1 MLPQFYRINTGV
13 VVVKVT
19 GNRYFLFTSNMTN
32 FLSLK
37 FDCSLK
43 IKEYRNVTVTC
54 YLLPQE
60 RKVEMTAKQ
69 YLQQAYRLNELINSD
84 LAELEQLRVLATSVS
99 SPNLSGMP
107 SGGSRNTEPAF
118 VRAIEKIYDL
128 EKVIN
133 AEIDRFVDLK
143 KEIRIVINQVPDN
156 SQKLVLKLRYIQF
169 LKWESVAAEMD
180 LSLKQVHRIHNEA
193 LKNVKLPFTETK

>member
-1 MLPQFYRINTGV
+1 
-13 VVVKVT
+13 
-19 GNRYFLFTSNMTN
+19 
-32 FLSLK
+32 
-37 FDCSLK
+37 
-43 IKEYRNVTVTC
+43 
-54 YLLPQE
+54 
-60 RKVEMTAKQ
+60 MTAKQ
-69 YLQQAYRLNELINSD
+69 YLRQAYRLNELINSD
-84 LAELEQLRVLATSVS
+84 LAELEQLKVLANSVS

-128 EKVIN
+128 EKVID

-143 KEIRIVINQVPDN
+143 KEIRSVINQVPDN

-169 LKWESVAAEMD
+169 LKWESVAVEMD

-193 LKNVKLPFTETK
+193 LKNIKLPYELEIK

>member
-19 GNRYFLFTSNMTN
+19 GNRYFLFTSNMIN

-84 LAELEQLRVLATSVS
+84 LAELEQLRVLSRSVS

-133 AEIDRFVDLK
+133 AEINRFVDLK

-193 LKNVKLPFTETK
+193 LKNVKLPFAETK

>member
-1 MLPQFYRINTGV
+1 
-13 VVVKVT
+13 
-19 GNRYFLFTSNMTN
+19 
-32 FLSLK
+32 
-37 FDCSLK
+37 
-43 IKEYRNVTVTC
+43 
-54 YLLPQE
+54 
-60 RKVEMTAKQ
+60 MTAKQ

-107 SGGSRNTEPAF
+107 SGGSRNTEPPF
-118 VRAIEKIYDL
+118 VRAIGKIIDL
-128 EKVIN
+128 EKVID

-143 KEIRIVINQVPDN
+143 KEIRTVINQVPDN